1 MDSVLADSACDSDY
15 YYRGCD
21 TIDLFTVRIS
31 LNYRRIIMDKKAV
44 LKKLRE
50 FIITE
55 LMQNPDYDLKE
66 GEKLFSNGVLDSF
79 AIAQIGVFVETDF
92 DLYIPDAELT
102 VENMDTV
109 GMMADSVIAGLEAQE
124 D

>member
-1 MDSVLADSACDSDY
+1 
-15 YYRGCD
+15 
-21 TIDLFTVRIS
+21 
-31 LNYRRIIMDKKAV
+31 MDKKAV